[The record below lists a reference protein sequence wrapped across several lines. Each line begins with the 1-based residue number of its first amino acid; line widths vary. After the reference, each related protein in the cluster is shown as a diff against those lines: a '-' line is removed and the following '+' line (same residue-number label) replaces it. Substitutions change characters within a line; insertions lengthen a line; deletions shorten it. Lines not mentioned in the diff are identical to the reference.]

1 MIKRREFITLLGSA
15 AAWPVAA
22 RAQQALPVIGY
33 LSSVSPGPFAPN
45 LAAFRR
51 GLSQT
56 GFIEGQNV
64 TIEYRWAE
72 GHYDRLAALANE
84 LVRRRVDVIVAA
96 GGSGAAVKAATA
108 TIPIVTLSGG
118 DPVEEGLVASLSR
131 PGGNVTGVAL
141 FANSLGPK
149 RFELL
154 RELVP
159 TAKLIAAMA
168 NPTNL
173 PGTAERR
180 DVEAAARAVG
190 QRIVVLEASSESDFA
205 PAFSAL
211 VQQGADA
218 LLVMADPFFNSRRE
232 QLVALVAR
240 HSIPA
245 VYEWREFALAGGL
258 MSYGSSI
265 TEAHRQTGLYT
276 GQILKGTKPADLPFQ
291 QAVKVELIINL
302 KTAKALGLTFPITL
316 LGRADEVIE

>member
-1 MIKRREFITLLGSA
+1 MRRREVILALGGA
-15 AAWPVAA
+15 AAWPLTA
-22 RAQQALPVIGY
+22 RAQQPAMPVIGY

-56 GFIEGQNV
+56 GFIEGHNV
-64 TIEYRWAE
+64 AIEYRWAE
-72 GHYDRLAALANE
+72 GHYDRLAVLANE

-96 GGSGAAVKAATA
+96 GGSGAAAKAATA

-118 DPVEEGLVASLSR
+118 DPVEEGLVTNLNR
-131 PGGNVTGVAL
+131 PGGNITGVAL

-154 RELVP
+154 HELVP
-159 TAKLIAAMA
+159 TSRLIAILA
-168 NPTNL
+168 NPTNAS
-173 PGTAERR
+173 GNAQRKT
-180 DVEAAARAVG
+180 VEAAARIIG
-190 QRIVVLEASSESDFA
+190 QRIVVFEASSESEFE
-205 PAFSAL
+205 PAFAAM
-211 VQQGADA
+211 VQQRADA
-218 LLVMADPFFNSRRE
+218 PLVMADPFFNSRRE
-232 QLVALVAR
+232 QLVALIGR
-240 HSIPA
+240 HAIPA
-245 VYEWREFALAGGL
+245 IYEWREFALAGGL

-265 TEAHRQTGLYT
+265 SEAHRQTGLYA

-291 QAVKVELIINL
+291 QAVRVEFIINL